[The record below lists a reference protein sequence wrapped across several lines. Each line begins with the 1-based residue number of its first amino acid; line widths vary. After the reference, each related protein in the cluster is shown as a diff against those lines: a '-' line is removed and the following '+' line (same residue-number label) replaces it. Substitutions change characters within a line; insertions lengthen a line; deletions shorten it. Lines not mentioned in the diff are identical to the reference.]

1 MIKEK
6 NKIIAVV
13 PVKKNS
19 DRVNNKNFRK
29 FYKGKSLF
37 DLLLEKLLSS
47 KNINKIYI
55 SSNNIALKNK
65 VEKLGCS
72 FIKRK
77 DSYCNN
83 KVPWS
88 DMNAHTIQS
97 IPEKDNTTI
106 AWCHT
111 TCPLFDSYDLALNKY
126 KYDIKNNKSDGL
138 VVVSKISEFIVSE
151 RKQPLNY
158 SWGPWHKYS
167 QHLDKLYK
175 ITGSLFIAK
184 KIDMINNRYVI
195 SKNPTLFEVSS
206 LESMDIDTRYD
217 FELAKLLFKNKKYL
231 MSHA

>member
-72 FIKRK
+72 FIKR
-77 DSYCNN
+77 N
-83 KVPWS
+83 
-88 DMNAHTIQS
+88 H
-97 IPEKDNTTI
+97 
-106 AWCHT
+106 
-111 TCPLFDSYDLALNKY
+111 
-126 KYDIKNNKSDGL
+126 
-138 VVVSKISEFIVSE
+138 
-151 RKQPLNY
+151 R
-158 SWGPWHKYS
+158 
-167 QHLDKLYK
+167 
-175 ITGSLFIAK
+175 
-184 KIDMINNRYVI
+184 
-195 SKNPTLFEVSS
+195 
-206 LESMDIDTRYD
+206 
-217 FELAKLLFKNKKYL
+217 
-231 MSHA
+231 